1 MRRNRRV
8 RQARARRVRVR
19 LKKEAN
25 RPRLSVFRSN
35 KFTYVQL
42 IDDTLGKTLVAV
54 SEKDLREGTDT
65 ASTKT
70 SSVRQG
76 KATKK
81 VRASAAKLTKSQRA
95 AELGKLLAQ
104 RALKKGIRAIAFD
117 RGPYRYHGR
126 LKAFA
131 EAARQEGLSF

>member
-1 MRRNRRV
+1 MRTNLQR

-19 LKKEAN
+19 LMKEAN

-35 KFTYVQL
+35 KFTYAQL

-54 SEKDLREGTDT
+54 SEKDLHERTDT
-65 ASTKT
+65 AGTKT

-81 VRASAAKLTKSQRA
+81 VRASAARLTKSQRA

-104 RALKKGIRAIAFD
+104 RALKKGIQSIALD
-117 RGPYRYHGR
+117 RGPYRYNGR

-131 EAARQEGLSF
+131 EAARREGLSF